1 MAIQRLDL
9 KTVRYNKFSRGV
21 VFDARNGCTVEV
33 SQEALEAQFR
43 RDLEPDEAVAGA
55 VEIVGKLTQLA
66 TLLPADDGRI
76 HITRGVLMGEG
87 LYGEALPRMDER
99 EDEEEE

>member
-9 KTVRYNKFSRGV
+9 RTVRYDKFARAVLFDGRG
-21 VFDARNGCTVEV
+21 GTTVEV

-43 RDLEPDEAVAGA
+43 RGLEPDEAVASA
-55 VEIVGKLTQLA
+55 VEIVRHLTQLA

-76 HITRGVLMGEG
+76 HITRAVLMGEG
-87 LYGEALPRMDER
+87 LYGEAMPRMDDK
-99 EDEEEE
+99 DEEEE